1 MILSL
6 LIPKK
11 LTITKNNHL
20 SGLRFER
27 SEHKKWQRDFTIFV
41 FQINKGLDRQY
52 PSAIDSEAIE
62 PLSVLHII
70 ELGAI

>member
-1 MILSL
+1 MIGLGKQILQLKFIDIPQLKKTISNFSL
-6 LIPKK
+6 DLV
-11 LTITKNNHL
+11 T
-20 SGLRFER
+20 
-27 SEHKKWQRDFTIFV
+27 FTIFV

>member
-11 LTITKNNHL
+11 VAITKIHHL
-20 SGLRFER
+20 IRLRFER
-27 SEHKKWQRDFTIFV
+27 SEHKKSQCDFTIFV